1 MGNKLQLAMGQ
12 SAGLDE
18 VLVEAGK
25 ILYTTDD
32 RKLYIDGPE
41 DTAHVAINAAHADTA
56 TAASKADAWTTARTF
71 TIGGDAQSV
80 DGKGNVTWTLANIG
94 ATVSNKWTGGTTAG
108 PKISTTVNG
117 VTGTAVAIPSAS
129 ASASGIV
136 TTGAQTFAGVKT
148 FNSEIVGSV
157 SGSAATW
164 KTART
169 FTIGGTAD
177 DGGVSVDGSGNVTL
191 KLPKAISGLTS
202 VAATTFTGALAGN
215 ASTASKLQNAF
226 ELALTGSV
234 TGSASIDGSG
244 KVTLDTTTA
253 HTHNYAGSDSAG
265 GAANSVKANLTIGG
279 KTYNGSTAVEIKLS
293 DLGLANAIH
302 FIGSTTTSLTDGG
315 KTNSIT
321 IGSTIYVTGTPT
333 SGQKQINL
341 GDVVLSGNKEFIW
354 AGADNGWEELGD
366 ESSHALK
373 TISVKGSGALGGGG
387 TLANDCIITHNETGV
402 TGRSNSSQTKTIG
415 SGTDVTGSFTIP
427 VIEVDTY
434 GHVKYTAD
442 STVTLKIPP
451 LPTLYN
457 LTLQTSAT
465 AATAA
470 TVSTTYDPDS
480 AAKTFTIYTMKGA
493 TASAAG
499 FGGLVPAPTKGT
511 SYRAL
516 LADGTWG
523 EAGIE
528 WGTF

>member
-12 SAGLDE
+12 SAGLNE
-18 VLVEAGK
+18 VLVETGK
-25 ILYTTDD
+25 MLYTTDD
-32 RKLYIDGPE
+32 HKLYIDGPE

-56 TAASKADAWTTARTF
+56 TSASKADAWTTARTF
-71 TIGGDAQSV
+71 TVGNDAQSI
-80 DGKGNVTWTLANIG
+80 DGKGNVTWTLAGIG

-169 FTIGGTAD
+169 FTIGGTAA

-202 VAATTFTGALAGN
+202 VAATTFTGALTGN
-215 ASTASKLQNAF
+215 ASTASKLKNAF
-226 ELALTGSV
+226 TLSLTGSV
-234 TGSASIDGSG
+234 TGSASVDGSG
-244 KVTLDTTTA
+244 NVTLDTTTA
-253 HTHNYAGSDSAG
+253 HTHNYAGSASAG
-265 GAANSVKANLTIGG
+265 GPANSVKANLTICGHS
-279 KTYNGSTAVEIKLS
+279 YNGSTPVSIGLS
-293 DLGLANAIH
+293 ELGLANAIH

-315 KTNSIT
+315 KTSSIT
-321 IGSTIYVTGTPT
+321 IGTTTYVTGTPA

-341 GDVVLSGNKEFIW
+341 GDVVLYNNKEFIW
-354 AGADNGWEELGD
+354 TGTDTGWEELGD

-373 TISVKGSGALGGGG
+373 TISITGTGALGGGG
-387 TLANDCIITHNETGV
+387 NLTNNRTITHNTTGAA
-402 TGRSNSSQTKTIG
+402 GKSNSSQTKSITG
-415 SGTDVTGSFTIP
+415 SGATGSFTIP
-427 VIEVDTY
+427 VITVDTY

-442 STVTLKIPP
+442 STISLTMPTV
-451 LPTLYN
+451 PTLYN
-457 LTLQTSAT
+457 LTLKTSAS

-499 FGGLVPAPTKGT
+499 FGGLVPAPAKGT